1 MSHHELVLTIIDY
14 ANLLKQAKTPCVAT
28 WKPFFITT
36 CVDWCLL
43 VETELAILS
52 TEECEHVCQLAKEQ
66 SGGGDIPPLNDL
78 LDALHVFFLTLLQN
92 TYTSNSLYLHL
103 MKNYQFLTIPDKD
116 ILTKVIQK
124 IRRHRPCTIQF
135 LTRNFVGF
143 ESTCT

>member
-1 MSHHELVLTIIDY
+1 MSHQTLVTAIIDY
-14 ANLLKQAKTPCVAT
+14 TKLLKQAKTPCVAT

-52 TEECEHVCQLAKEQ
+52 NEECAQVCQLAGEQ
-66 SGGGDIPPLNDL
+66 CTDIPPLTEL

-103 MKNYQFLTIPDKD
+103 MKNYQFLTIPDTD
-116 ILTKVIQK
+116 ILTKDLSQLAHEAALNNVYLDILQELEK
-124 IRRHRPCTIQF
+124 
-135 LTRNFVGF
+135 
-143 ESTCT
+143 